1 MKKVVI
7 DFKETKYKKI
17 QLQQQ
22 QKKKQENTITY
33 KQHARKY
40 HLKKIQLDFTIWL
53 LNNIT

>member
-22 QKKKQENTITY
+22 QKKNKKIRLHTNNMQENTI
-33 KQHARKY
+33 
-40 HLKKIQLDFTIWL
+40 
-53 LNNIT
+53 